1 MLVILGVV
9 IILMKA
15 QRIKINVSKT
25 RKFVINRKCFQL
37 CSRISNQFGWM
48 AMVNVKL
55 SGRNMQL
62 STGRNFQDNT
72 LPNLC
77 LLNRNFLRNKAN
89 NSQRWGFQREK
100 QKTKQIERERESG
113 KIMHWVD
120 WASHYRCAWCA
131 MALEWRKVAYYVFDT
146 CQSEI
151 YCFHNHLSAKNNTIL
166 NINYQISNKDCSMPM
181 L

>member
-48 AMVNVKL
+48 AMLNVKL
-55 SGRNMQL
+55 SSWNMQL
-62 STGRNFQDNT
+62 SSGRNFQDNT

-100 QKTKQIERERESG
+100 QKTKQIERERE
-113 KIMHWVD
+113 WENN
-120 WASHYRCAWCA
+120 
-131 MALEWRKVAYYVFDT
+131 ALSR
-146 CQSEI
+146 
-151 YCFHNHLSAKNNTIL
+151 LSVTLSVRVMCDGIGVEKSSIL
-166 NINYQISNKDCSMPM
+166 RVRYMPIWD
-181 L
+181 LLLS